1 MRRRNFIAGLSG
13 AAVWPLVAR
22 AQGQSVP
29 VIGVVTP
36 ASNDQRLSAALRSR
50 LNEIGYAEGQNI
62 QIEYRWGATNFER
75 QRELVADLVRQQ
87 PAVILAVG
95 AGPALRAKDATLT
108 IPIVF
113 LGIGS
118 VDPVKLSIVASINR
132 PGGNVTGVAFDDP
145 FGKRLELL
153 SELVPPPTLI
163 AYLSGGPRFISFQF
177 ERPGVVA
184 TANAL
189 GRQLIEVE
197 CPSRDELARSFES
210 IAERRAGG
218 IFVSAIPLF
227 GDIAD
232 EIIASAA
239 RLNIPATYPGRT
251 FVLRGG
257 LMSYNYDLADS
268 LGVAVGL
275 VGEILKGRKP
285 ADLPVRNSTRYEFVI
300 NLKTARQLGLD
311 IPLELLIAA
320 NELID

>member
-1 MRRRNFIAGLSG
+1 
-13 AAVWPLVAR
+13 
-22 AQGQSVP
+22 
-29 VIGVVTP
+29 
-36 ASNDQRLSAALRSR
+36 
-50 LNEIGYAEGQNI
+50 
-62 QIEYRWGATNFER
+62 
-75 QRELVADLVRQQ
+75 LVADLVRQQ

-95 AGPALRAKDATLT
+95 AGPALRAKNATLT

-113 LGIGS
+113 WNIGGG
-118 VDPVKLSIVASINR
+118 DPVALGLVASVNR
-132 PGGNVTGVAFDDP
+132 PGGNVTGVASDDAS
-145 FGKRLELL
+145 GKRLELL
-153 SELVPPPTLI
+153 SQLVPPPTLI
-163 AYLSGGPRFISFQF
+163 AYLSGGPRFIAFQS

-197 CPSRDELARSFES
+197 CPSRDELAASFES

-227 GDIAD
+227 VDIAD

-239 RLNIPATYPGRT
+239 RFKFPAIYPGRG

-257 LMSYNYDLADS
+257 LMSYNQDLADS

-275 VGEILKGRKP
+275 VDEILKGRKP
-285 ADLPVRNSTRYEFVI
+285 ADLPVRIASKYEFVI

-311 IPLELLIAA
+311 IPRELLGAA